1 MRFGRT
7 GNMGDAKGEFT
18 YTKEKGIH
26 GYIDMGGIRGLFA
39 YSKSSGMVGTVDVSS
54 SFGMDVLAEAS
65 APVLLPVEQPI
76 EKPVEKRNEAE
87 IPWELIS
94 HEEIIPLPVSVKD
107 TIPFPLAEE
116 KKIGIAE
123 VIDIE
128 TLKESRAE
136 AESLKKAKEEKKQA
150 ASENGGY
157 TYFGDHGGIP
167 IEKII
172 EEVEKSF

>member
-1 MRFGRT
+1 
-7 GNMGDAKGEFT
+7 
-18 YTKEKGIH
+18 
-26 GYIDMGGIRGLFA
+26 
-39 YSKSSGMVGTVDVSS
+39 MVGTVKVPS
-54 SFGMDVLAEAS
+54 SFGMDVYAEPSSVPFVSSMA
-65 APVLLPVEQPI
+65 VPVEQPP
-76 EKPVEKRNEAE
+76 EMLPPVEQPVGRRDME

-94 HEEIIPLPVSVKD
+94 HDDVISIPVN
-107 TIPFPLAEE
+107 IPTVAPLAEG
-116 KKIGIAE
+116 KRVGIAE

-136 AESLKKAKEEKKQA
+136 AESAKKAKEEKKQTG
-150 ASENGGY
+150 SDGY